1 MKIDL
6 LSFDDGAKGDVE
18 LPEEVF
24 SLPVRPDILARVVR
38 WQLARRRQGTHMT
51 RTTGE
56 VTGTTAKFR
65 RQKGGGSARHGS
77 RKTNIF
83 RGGAVA
89 HGPRPRS
96 HAHALPRRVRALGLK
111 TALSL
116 KAGEGKLVV
125 VDSTRLSEAKTG
137 HLRSRLQEMGI
148 SNALVV
154 DGREVDAGFRRAASN
169 IPGIDVLPSC
179 GINVHD
185 ILRHDTL
192 VLTTDAV
199 AALKERLQ

>member
-1 MKIDL
+1 MKINL
-6 LSFDDGAKGDVE
+6 LSFDGGATGDVE
-18 LPEEVF
+18 LPEELF
-24 SLPVRPDILARVVR
+24 GLPVRADILARVVR
-38 WQLARRRQGTHMT
+38 WQLAKRRQGTHMT

-56 VTGTTAKFR
+56 VTGTTAKTR
-65 RQKGGGSARHGS
+65 RQKGGGAARHGS

-96 HAHALPRRVRALGLK
+96 HAHALPRRIRALGLK

-116 KAGEGKLVV
+116 KAANGKLVV
-125 VDSTRLSEAKTG
+125 VDSTRISEAKTG
-137 HLRSRLQEMGI
+137 RLRSRFQEMDI

-169 IPGIDVLPSC
+169 IPGIDVLPC
-179 GINVHD
+179 RGINVHD

-192 VLTTDAV
+192 VLTSDAV
-199 AALKERLQ
+199 AALKDRLQ